1 MMLIHVEL
9 LSTVPEC
16 FSAVSLQA
24 KPIYGGWLL
33 LAPEGTDFDNP
44 VHRSRVSEAET
55 SPPRDMG
62 GGGRRSSKGLSLPMG
77 VAVTLGV
84 PQAPPCTHPLVQTR
98 KLGDVSCSE
107 AGMPS
112 LGYKVSHAGQQPEAL
127 QVRVRLSLCNF
138 IACCFYFLM
147 F

>member
-1 MMLIHVEL
+1 M
-9 LSTVPEC
+9 PEC
-16 FSAVSLQA
+16 FFAVSLQA

-62 GGGRRSSKGLSLPMG
+62 GSGRRSSKGLSLPMG

-84 PQAPPCTHPLVQTR
+84 PQAPPCTRPLVQTR
-98 KLGDVSCSE
+98 KLRDVSSSK

-112 LGYKVSHAGQQPEAL
+112 LGCKVSHVGS
-127 QVRVRLSLCNF
+127 SLGHCRCGSGSVCSILLLVAF
-138 IACCFYFLM
+138 AF
-147 F
+147 